1 MGRLKCHTQTFE
13 DFYLSSSL
21 IWLFGTNSPLKRHS
35 KLWHSYLIVI
45 SCFLGFNIHP
55 LLWIVPYDWCV
66 THMRHTQKICIFH
79 LCMKKIIISGC
90 YKLHLIIGIN
100 NVIVLISPRL
110 FPLTLSHFAF
120 SPRRHCA
127 FFWKEM
133 HILAHCDWVNPN
145 FRTNRSHAAERESVM
160 KTK

>member
-21 IWLFGTNSPLKRHS
+21 IWLFATNSPLKRHS

-100 NVIVLISPRL
+100 NVIVLKIGIIFRASSCHLP
-110 FPLTLSHFAF
+110 PAF
-120 SPRRHCA
+120 SDVDHLVKCICGEI
-127 FFWKEM
+127 FLLDHQVVFNEHLM
-133 HILAHCDWVNPN
+133 DLHGAH
-145 FRTNRSHAAERESVM
+145 
-160 KTK
+160 